1 MSRKPYLLTRDK
13 PGMVY
18 FCNEL
23 TQYSAKLAIFL
34 HAILSVA
41 TSGFEHKQSETNLLT
56 S

>member
-34 HAILSVA
+34 HVLFFS